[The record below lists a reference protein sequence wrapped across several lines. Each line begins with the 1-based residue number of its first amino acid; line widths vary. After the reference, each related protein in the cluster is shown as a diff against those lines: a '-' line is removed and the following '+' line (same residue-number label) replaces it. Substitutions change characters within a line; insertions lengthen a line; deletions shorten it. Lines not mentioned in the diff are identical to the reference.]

1 VNWTEF
7 GCLALALVSVYGLG
21 HHVGI
26 GVGFKRAR
34 RMQSKA
40 AREDARN
47 RNRATET
54 AFDMRF
60 SNLTQEQ
67 VDALRTEVQR
77 MIDNREIRLE
87 AGLEPGNK

>member
-1 VNWTEF
+1 MIWTEI
-7 GCLALALVSVYGLG
+7 GCVALGVAFAY
-21 HHVGI
+21 GI
-26 GVGFKRAR
+26 GHRAGVVVGFKRAR

-77 MIDNREIRLE
+77 MIDNREIKLE
-87 AGLEPGNK
+87 AGLEPGNR